1 MTDDAQLLR
10 KFAVNGDE
18 QAFRDLVARNFDLVY
33 STALRQLNGD
43 SHLAQDVAQTVFTDL
58 ARKARRLTKQVFL
71 AGWLYE
77 AARFAAAKV
86 VRGEQRRRMREQEA
100 LAMQDLK
107 PDSPPEWER
116 LAPVL
121 DGAMGALSSKDR
133 NAVLLHYFEAKDF
146 RAVGVALGVS
156 DDAAQKRVSRA
167 LAKLRAILVG
177 KGVNMSEASLTILL
191 KAGAVHSAPHGLAQS
206 VANVSLAGAEAIGA
220 AGASTVLLQTLGPL
234 KALFVAASLLAL
246 LVVGLGAL
254 RRHEENVVLDRR
266 FMSVSLSNYFSGNI
280 ATNWTPVYGKQN
292 NLAALGQGR
301 RVLEGIPFDV
311 HGVVQLEGL
320 NFKQQGF
327 RYPDRV
333 EGIPVAATARK
344 IHLLHANSGFAD
356 AAGTTVATLV
366 LHYAD
371 GQQAEFPLLQE
382 VHFLDWWEWPGAKVK
397 TPSDSETVV
406 AWSGSNPAA
415 ELQGATIRL
424 FATTF
429 LNPEP
434 EKEIQT
440 IDYVSA
446 MTNGAPFM
454 VALTLER

>member
-1 MTDDAQLLR
+1 MTNDAQLLR
-10 KFAVNGDE
+10 KFAVDGDE

-58 ARKARRLTKQVFL
+58 ARKARQLTKQVFL
-71 AGWLYE
+71 SGWLYE

-86 VRGEQRRRMREQEA
+86 VRGEQRRRIHEQEA
-100 LAMQDLK
+100 LAMQELK
-107 PDSPPEWER
+107 PDSPLEWER

-121 DGAMGALSSKDR
+121 DGAMGALSSEDR
-133 NAVLLHYFEAKDF
+133 NAVLLHYFEDKDF
-146 RAVGVALGVS
+146 RAVGAVLGVS

-167 LAKLRAILVG
+167 LTKLRAILVG
-177 KGVNMSEASLTILL
+177 KGVAMSEASLTILL
-191 KAGAVHSAPHGLAQS
+191 KTGAVQSAPRGLAHS
-206 VANVSLAGAEAIGA
+206 VANVSLAGGA
-220 AGASTVLLQTLGPL
+220 AIAAGGASSALPQFLASL
-234 KALFVAASLLAL
+234 KALFVIASVLAL
-246 LVVGLGAL
+246 LVASLGAL
-254 RRHEENVVLDRR
+254 WRHAENVALDQR
-266 FMSVSLSNYFSGNI
+266 FINVNLANYFSGNI
-280 ATNWTPVYGKQN
+280 ATNWTPVYGRQN
-292 NLAALGQGR
+292 NLAALGRGR
-301 RVLEGIPFDV
+301 RVLEGVPFEIQ
-311 HGVVQLEGL
+311 GVVQLQGL

-327 RYPDRV
+327 RFPERV

-356 AAGTTVATLV
+356 PAGTPVATLV
-366 LHYAD
+366 LHYFD
-371 GQQAEFPLLQE
+371 GQQTEFPLLQE
-382 VHFLDWWEWPGAKVK
+382 VHFLDWWEWPNATKRP
-397 TPSDSETVV
+397 TDTQTVV

-434 EKEIQT
+434 GKEIQS